1 MSVRAAVSDQTHPHT
16 RGVVHTSNRAAVH
29 AVNGLRVRH
38 GHEHDAAQ
46 QYCSDEQSCAQPAL
60 ARVRT
65 PSVQHFDVLGAG
77 RAAPGVLAVVARSI
91 HLCCA
96 CVCEGSGLQ
105 LTVLCG
111 LGSWGAGCVPRLVL
125 LAQGCED
132 TSPYVTNQLRSRSG
146 RTRATKKLERRSL
159 GQDYLAA

>member
-1 MSVRAAVSDQTHPHT
+1 MTMSVRAAVSDQAHPNT

-38 GHEHDAAQ
+38 GHEDDAAQ

-65 PSVQHFDVLGAG
+65 PSVQHLDVLGAG
-77 RAAPGVLAVVARSI
+77 RPAPGVLAVVARSV

-96 CVCEGSGLQ
+96 WLRAAHSALRA
-105 LTVLCG
+105 
-111 LGSWGAGCVPRLVL
+111 GALKCVPRLVL

-146 RTRATKKLERRSL
+146 RTRATKKLERQPSL
-159 GQDYLAA
+159 GRDYLAV